1 MENGM
6 TRQQFLRELEASLEI
21 DAGTLARLQTLEDPT
36 YWDSMSA
43 LTFMALADEKLQVTL
58 SGDQVVR
65 CKTVDELLALLG
77 DRLAV

>member
-6 TRQQFLRELEASLEI
+6 TKEQFVRELEESLEI
-21 DAGTLARLQTLEDPT
+21 DAGTLARTRTLDDPA

-43 LTFMALADEKLQVTL
+43 LTFMALADEKLHVAL
-58 SGDQVVR
+58 SGDQVVK

-77 DRLAV
+77 DKLSG

>member
-6 TRQQFLRELEASLEI
+6 TREQFVRELESSLEI
-21 DAGTLARLQTLEDPT
+21 PVGTLMQARTLEDPS

-43 LTFMALADEKLQVTL
+43 LTFMALADEKLDITL
-58 SGDQVVR
+58 TGDQIVR

-77 DRLAV
+77 DRLAG